1 MFFQIFMKEY
11 NTGENV
17 KYNSKVSGTDPVG
30 IYSESS
36 ESVAVNGNA
45 ESG

>member
-1 MFFQIFMKEY
+1 MFFQIFLKEY
-11 NTGENV
+11 NTGKNV
-17 KYNSKVSGTDPVG
+17 KYNSKVAGTDPG
-30 IYSESS
+30 GRYSESS